1 MVMPLLLFSPECF
14 PHGKLVFAEH
24 FKLTFAARRR
34 VCHSFSVH
42 WKRKATLF
50 LDIRFFGC
58 FFRKCRGVECVREVD
73 NKSQSASL
81 VNAIIILKALEAV
94 FE

>member
-1 MVMPLLLFSPECF
+1 MFLRVFSCAQGLLLP
-14 PHGKLVFAEH
+14 GKLVFVEH

-58 FFRKCRGVECVREVD
+58 LFSEK
-73 NKSQSASL
+73 
-81 VNAIIILKALEAV
+81 
-94 FE
+94 